1 MSESSAS
8 LETARTGFQEIG
20 GSKAVGRVRQP
31 AEDDEAVRHEHKR
44 AFITGAGSGIG
55 RETALRLSREGASIL
70 ATDIDLD
77 SANETVRLIEGEG
90 GAALAARVD
99 VRERSEITAAVD
111 LARDAWGAMHL
122 LVNNAGLVT
131 KHSLAD
137 LTEEAWDLV
146 VDVNLKGQFLVAQEV
161 SKLIAESGG
170 GAIVNLSTVEAL
182 VVVTSESTSQPH
194 YNASKGGVPMLTK
207 ALAVELAAANI
218 RVNCVAPGPVAT
230 DFFDYEAVT
239 SPEAFEFMKQRLLVQ
254 RVGLPSD
261 IASAIS
267 WLLSEESSFVDGI
280 QLIVDGGWTT
290 R

>member
-1 MSESSAS
+1 MGTS
-8 LETARTGFQEIG
+8 GM
-20 GSKAVGRVRQP
+20 
-31 AEDDEAVRHEHKR
+31 RHENKK

-55 RETALRLSREGASIL
+55 RETALRLSREGAAVL
-70 ATDIDLD
+70 ATDVNAE
-77 SANETVRLIEGEG
+77 SAAETARLIEAEG
-90 GAALAARVD
+90 GVALHARMDVRDRAEIQAAVALA
-99 VRERSEITAAVD
+99 E
-111 LARDAWGAMHL
+111 DAWGALHL

-161 SKLIAESGG
+161 SKLIARSGG

-182 VVVTSESTSQPH
+182 VVVTSGTTAQPH

-207 ALAVELAAANI
+207 ALAVELASANI

-239 SPEAFEFMKQRLLVQ
+239 SDEALESMKQRLLVP

-261 IASAIS
+261 IAAAIS
-267 WLLSEESSFVDGI
+267 WLLSDDASYIDGI
-280 QLIVDGGWTT
+280 QLPVDGGWTT